1 MNPQRTR
8 LLELIAFVQH
18 TATHRLAGGP
28 GRETLGRFRLDSQ
41 QLGGAEGV
49 RTGAAEPDDGAW
61 LRVARPENPAL
72 PPRPESPWLSPW
84 LDIGDPVL
92 SSPRLATSVSGE
104 SLIAAG
110 THLDE
115 EASAGADQ
123 ATARVRRDAVVLLDG
138 YAFRAQVERD
148 LAAYLTHEWAGWAAT
163 ETSRRR
169 WSRLYMQFLTLHQE
183 LTGPGSDGQ
192 LELLWGVGLLSRPGA
207 GAAASLPLIVQAVDL
222 ALDPATGAAVVSPRS
237 SMPQMESEVLGITD
251 RAMAARVERQ
261 VAEVLGMADEPFSPF
276 EPRTW
281 SRMLT
286 VACEAAGLP
295 EQPVFAEGWILFTRT
310 RPSTP
315 LVKDLEQFAMRLRST
330 DRTPALPSAVS
341 ALVSD
346 PPEQTHAPVL
356 PRYRG
361 ISASLATDEA
371 DLRDLH
377 FPLPFNEEQ
386 MRVVQLLEAAPGVVV
401 QGPPGT
407 GKTHTIANIICHWL
421 ANGRRVLVTSMKEP
435 ALAVLRDKLPEE
447 IRPLALSL
455 LTGEPGGLGAL
466 EQAVETIAATV
477 QRLDPVAESGAV
489 ERLEQTVDA
498 LHGRLLR
505 IDVMMDE
512 LAQRQ
517 LAPIRLDGETVDPL
531 DAALAVAS
539 EDSSTSWLPD
549 VLGPEPEFAPLFD
562 ESDLDRLFKARAA
575 LGADIVHACARR
587 PAVTQLPSMD
597 SLLDAHRRLVRL
609 AQLSTD
615 GRTSDTPILAAG
627 DADTQAILR
636 QTGGLT
642 ETVRALRAELT
653 GGPGWIAAV
662 AGRLAGSEGVQALEL
677 LEAVGAELAPLTQLH
692 GSLLA
697 RPVNLPPGAEFDN
710 DLGQAVRNLAAGRR
724 AFGLT
729 SLFRP
734 EARGR
739 LAAITLEDRLPAS
752 PADWALV
759 SDALALRAQWRTLMP
774 RWNAATATLGLP
786 AASAECVGGISEALQ
801 SLSVLRRVGS
811 LRRAES
817 TLAEQAQ
824 RLFPGWSLARR
835 LRDEPAAIRGLE
847 RAVDHYLNAQ
857 QLADVWQVRNRLQ
870 ELLGNAAGGVFEQL
884 RGFSSGVLGNLAID
898 EKALV
903 DRWFA
908 LCAEFSRLETLALP
922 LDTVTEVTMAIER
935 TGAPRLAARLR
946 EASPLERDA
955 LIPANWRQGW
965 RLRRLRTHLET
976 VAAGPQLLGLSG
988 QRTEMERDLAR
999 AYRELVVRRSWL
1011 RLADQATPVVRAAL
1025 QSYLGAVQRL
1035 GKGTGKRAAR
1045 YRQDAR
1051 ESAAAA
1057 QAAVPCWIM
1066 PHHRIPESLPSE
1078 LGAFDLV
1085 VIDEASQSDLSA
1097 LPALLRGARFLIVG
1111 DDKQVSP
1118 DPVGL
1123 DEDRIRALVQAHLP
1137 SQVPL
1142 YRMQMSPER
1151 SIYDL
1156 ARVVFASSSVML
1168 KEHFRCIAPIIEY
1181 SKREFYGDELRP
1193 LRLPT
1198 RSHRLDPPLIDIMIE
1213 GATRQGDVNLAEV
1226 EAIVAEIASLTTDPR
1241 TRGRSVGVVSL
1252 LGEEQAARI
1261 RDRLADRLGPA
1272 VLLEHALVCGDAKA
1286 LQGRERDIVFL
1297 SMVVAPNDV
1306 GAPLARDTFAQR
1318 FNVAASRARER
1329 MVLVRSVEP
1338 GHLPD
1343 SDRLRLGL
1351 IAHFRQP
1358 FGVPAR
1364 VDAAPRERCETMLER
1379 ALFDWL
1385 ADRGYRVAP
1394 RVMVGAWSIDLVVE
1408 GARDQRIAIECDG
1421 DRHVGAGYWLD
1432 DIRRQRVLERMGWVF
1447 WRCFATRF
1455 VMDREAVL
1463 GELESILHANG
1474 IRPGGESAADEAL
1487 PTRHLLLRVE
1497 PAAAGLPAGR
1507 HDNPTPAVQPT

>member
-1 MNPQRTR
+1 MNPQKSR

-18 TATHRLAGGP
+18 TATHRQPGGP
-28 GRETLGRFRLDSQ
+28 VRETPGRFRLDNR
-41 QLGGAEGV
+41 QLVSTDGA
-49 RTGAAEPDDGAW
+49 RIGAAEPDDGSW
-61 LRVARPENPAL
+61 LGVARPENPAL

-110 THLDE
+110 THVDE
-115 EASAGADQ
+115 QAPAAPGQSRAS
-123 ATARVRRDAVVLLDG
+123 VRRDAVVLLEG

-148 LAAYLTHEWAGWAAT
+148 LATYLGQQWAGWAAT

-169 WSRLYMQFLTLHQE
+169 RSRLYMQFLTLHQE
-183 LTGPGSDGQ
+183 LTGQGSDGQ
-192 LELLWGVGLLSRPGA
+192 LELLWGVGLLPRPGA
-207 GAAASLPLIVQAVDL
+207 DDRASVPLIVQAVDL
-222 ALDPATGAAVVSPRS
+222 TLDPATGAALISPRT
-237 SMPQMESEVLGITD
+237 SMPQLESEALGITD
-251 RAMAARVERQ
+251 RAVAARVERQ

-281 SRMLT
+281 TRMLA

-295 EQPVFAEGWILFTRT
+295 GPPALAEGWVLFTRT

-330 DRTPALPSAVS
+330 DSTSGLPAAVS

-346 PPEQTHAPVL
+346 PPERTHSPVL

-361 ISASLATDEA
+361 ISASLTTDDA
-371 DLRDLH
+371 SPRDLH

-386 MRVVQLLEAAPGVVV
+386 MRVVQLLETGAGVVV

-477 QRLDPVAESGAV
+477 QRLDPAAESAAV

-498 LHGRLLR
+498 LHGRLSR
-505 IDVMMDE
+505 IDSMMDE

-517 LAPIRLDGETVDPL
+517 LAPISLDGETVDPL

-539 EDSSTSWLPD
+539 EDGAGGWLPD
-549 VLGPEPEFAPLFD
+549 TLGPEPQFAPLFD
-562 ESDLDRLFKARAA
+562 ESDLDRLFKARSA
-575 LGADIVHACARR
+575 LGGDIVHAGARR
-587 PAVTQLPSMD
+587 PAVAELPSVD

-609 AQLSTD
+609 AQLSAD

-636 QTGGLT
+636 QTGSLT
-642 ETVRALRAELT
+642 ETVRALRAELG
-653 GGPGWIAAV
+653 GGPAWIAAV
-662 AGRLAGSEGVQALEL
+662 ASRLGGSEGARALEL
-677 LEAVGAELAPLTQLH
+677 VEAVGAELAPLTQMH
-692 GSLLA
+692 GFLLA
-697 RPVNLPPGAEFDN
+697 RPVNLPPGAEFDS

-759 SDALALRAQWRTLMP
+759 SDALTLRAQWRTLLP
-774 RWNAATATLGLP
+774 RWNAAAAMLGLP
-786 AASAECVGGISEALQ
+786 AAAADCVGGISEALQ
-801 SLSVLRRVGS
+801 SLSVLRRLGA
-811 LRRAES
+811 LRQAES
-817 TLAEQAQ
+817 GLSEQAQ

-870 ELLGNAAGGVFEQL
+870 DLLGNATGGVFEQL
-884 RGFSSGVLGNLAID
+884 RTFSSGVLGSPAID

-922 LDTVTEVTMAIER
+922 LDTVAEVTTTMER
-935 TGAPRLAARLR
+935 SGAPHLAARLR
-946 EASPLERDA
+946 EPSSLARDA
-955 LIPANWRQGW
+955 LMPAGWRQGW
-965 RLRRLRTHLET
+965 RLRRLRAHLDS
-976 VAAGPQLLGLSG
+976 VAAGPQLLALSG
-988 QRTEMERDLAR
+988 QRAEMERDLAR

-1011 RLADQATPVVRAAL
+1011 RLAERATPVVRAAL
-1025 QSYLGAVQRL
+1025 QSYLGAVQRM

-1111 DDKQVSP
+1111 DDRQVSP

-1198 RSHRLDPPLIDIMIE
+1198 RSHRLDPPLIDIMIQ

-1226 EAIVAEIASLTTDPR
+1226 EAIVAEIAHLTTDPR
-1241 TRGRSVGVVSL
+1241 TRGRSIGVVSL
-1252 LGEEQAARI
+1252 LGEEQATRI

-1272 VLLEHALVCGDAKA
+1272 VLLEHSVVCGDAKA

-1329 MVLVRSVEP
+1329 MVLVRSVAPE
-1338 GHLPD
+1338 HLPE

-1351 IAHFRQP
+1351 IAHFRLP
-1358 FGVPAR
+1358 FGLPAR
-1364 VDAAPRERCETMLER
+1364 VDAAPRDRCETMLER

-1385 ADRGYRVAP
+1385 ADRGYRVTP
-1394 RVMVGAWSIDLVVE
+1394 RVIVGAWSIDLVVE

-1421 DRHVGAGYWLD
+1421 DRHVGAGYWID

-1455 VMDREAVL
+1455 VMERDAVL
-1463 GELESILHANG
+1463 AELESVLLANG
-1474 IRPGGESAADEAL
+1474 IRPGRESAADEAVL
-1487 PTRHLLLRVE
+1487 TRHLLLRVE
-1497 PAAAGLPAGR
+1497 SAPTGRRDDAA
-1507 HDNPTPAVQPT
+1507 PAVQPT